1 MKEKF
6 KILIVEDEEKILNV
20 IEAYLEKEG
29 YEVFKALD
37 GIEGLDIFRNIS
49 PHLVILD
56 LMLPGIS
63 GEDICKNI
71 RSTSDIPI
79 IMLTAKINEKSKLEG
94 FSIGADDY
102 VTKPFSPRELIE
114 RVRAILRR
122 SYRDKG
128 PLSDILSFNSDEL
141 RIDIRRN
148 EIAKNDKLVNLTPN
162 EYKILLILASNPGQ
176 IFSRERLVESAFGID
191 YDGFDRTV
199 DTHIKNIRH
208 KIEDN
213 PKTPKYVLT
222 VYGVG
227 YKFGG

>member
-1 MKEKF
+1 MKNKF

-20 IEAYLEKEG
+20 IEAYLEKDG
-29 YEVFKALD
+29 YEVLKSTNGTD
-37 GIEGLDIFRNIS
+37 GLNIFRKES

-56 LMLPGIS
+56 LMLPGLS
-63 GEDICKNI
+63 GEEICKNI
-71 RSTSDIPI
+71 RSSSDVPV
-79 IMLTAKINEKSKLEG
+79 IMLTAKIAEASKIEG
-94 FSIGADDY
+94 FSLGADDY
-102 VTKPFSPRELIE
+102 VTKPFSPRELVQ

-128 PLSDILSFNSDEL
+128 PLSDILSFDNDNL
-141 RIDIRRN
+141 KIDIRKH
-148 EIAKNDKLVNLTPN
+148 EVLKAGVIANLTPN

-176 IFSRERLVESAFGID
+176 IFSREQLVEKAFGID

-213 PKTPKYVLT
+213 PKTPKYLLT

>member
-1 MKEKF
+1 MKENY
-6 KILIVEDEEKILNV
+6 KILIIEDEEKILNV
-20 IEAYLEKEG
+20 IEAYLKKEG
-29 YEVFKALD
+29 YEVFKAVD
-37 GIEGLDIFRNIS
+37 GIDGLDIFKEVS

-56 LMLPGIS
+56 LMLPGLS
-63 GEDICKNI
+63 GEEICKNI
-71 RSTSDIPI
+71 RGASDIPV
-79 IMLTAKINEKSKLEG
+79 IMLTAKSNEESKLEG
-94 FSIGADDY
+94 FSLGADDY
-102 VTKPFSPRELIE
+102 VTKPFSTRELVE
-114 RVRAILRR
+114 RVKAILRR

-128 PLSDILSFNSDEL
+128 PLSDILSFNNDEL
-141 RIDIRRN
+141 TIDIRKHEVSKN
-148 EIAKNDKLVNLTPN
+148 KEIVSLTPN

-176 IFSRERLVESAFGID
+176 IFSRERLVEKAFGID

-213 PKTPKYVLT
+213 PKAPKYLLT